1 MTSRG
6 QTLTLFLLSLAA
18 ILSSACLSQPHPV
31 LQYFTL
37 ETSPETFPEADIPAP
52 NRRTLLIG
60 TVTTTK
66 NNDGQALIYR
76 LGDNRYESDFYNAF
90 IAPPVRLLADA
101 ETQHLN
107 RTSHRLRVVDS
118 PGLTLADFGL
128 ETYIE
133 ALHGDYRPTPP
144 IAVLN
149 LRFTLNDLRPTQP
162 RVILDKTYPCIWP
175 LKKATPDSLVTA
187 LSLCLTDS
195 LNHLV
200 RELDKAAR

>member
-1 MTSRG
+1 MTSPG
-6 QTLTLFLLSLAA
+6 QIFTLFLLSLTAV
-18 ILSSACLSQPHPV
+18 LSSACLSQPHPA
-31 LQYFTL
+31 LKYFTL
-37 ETSPETFPEADIPAP
+37 ETKPETFPGADIPAP

-60 TVTTTK
+60 TVTTTE
-66 NNDGQALIYR
+66 NSDGQALIYR
-76 LGDNRYESDFYNAF
+76 LGDNHYEPDFYNVF
-90 IAPPVRLLADA
+90 IAPPVRLLADT

-144 IAVLN
+144 LAVLN
-149 LRFTLNDLRPTQP
+149 LRFTLNDLRPTQS
-162 RVILDKTYPCIWP
+162 RVVLDKTYPCLWP
-175 LKKATPDSLVTA
+175 LKNVTPDGLVAA

-195 LNHLV
+195 LNRLV
-200 RELDKAAR
+200 RELDEVAH